1 MPTTKAEHTS
11 FAKTFLKIRRD
22 IAPLVKAEADRLNF
36 HREDTLNLMAAQNAG
51 RFAMEVILRECLP
64 YDRVFLAELGVRL
77 AAYAVT
83 AAPIQDHD
91 TLIASIQN
99 ALPRAV
105 AEKVAQGAV
114 IRSTW
119 EQDGVERPNIP
130 SASARTR

>member
-1 MPTTKAEHTS
+1 MPTTKAEHTA
-11 FAKTFLKIRRD
+11 FAKTFQKIRRD

-36 HREDTLNLMAAQNAG
+36 HRPDTLNLMAAQNTG
-51 RFAMEVILRECLP
+51 RFALEVILNECLP
-64 YDRVFLAELGVRL
+64 YDRHFLAEIGVRL

-91 TLIASIQN
+91 ALIASIQN

-105 AEKVAQGAV
+105 SEKVAQGAV

-130 SASARTR
+130 SASARKS